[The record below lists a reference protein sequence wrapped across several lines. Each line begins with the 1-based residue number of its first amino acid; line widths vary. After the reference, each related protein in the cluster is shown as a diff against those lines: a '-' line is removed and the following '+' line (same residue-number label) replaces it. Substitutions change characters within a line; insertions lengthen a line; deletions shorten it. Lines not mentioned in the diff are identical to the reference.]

1 MNNIY
6 KIGISVIIIVL
17 SVTYLNI
24 EMQGAKK
31 KEIPDNSDCLMCHDD
46 PEITMEKNGR
56 EISLTVKE
64 FTLPRSVHRYLKCTD
79 CHKGFSPDDIPH
91 KEVITPVLCSGCH
104 KDVAN
109 KHEFHPQMA
118 EVSKN
123 DKNDEK
129 CKKCHG
135 YHTVTSPKLPKSNT
149 SFANS
154 AHFCGQCHEKELQQH
169 LISEHAVKISENNP
183 NAPTC
188 LYCHT
193 KPITKGYGQGG
204 VTLKLNQEKL
214 CINCHLK
221 TPHNKF
227 SKSLIDYEKSV
238 HGQALINGNAD
249 AATCID
255 CHGVHNL
262 KKSSDSTSRVNHFNV
277 PKVCGRCHV
286 TIFNEYSLSVHGIS
300 LAKGNADS
308 PSCTFCHGEHAIQKP
323 LKIDQKVIA
332 KNKMNLNVLENTQM
346 LSCVKCH
353 TDKKMMDKYNLLTI
367 YKAHDWLPN
376 LAAHWATVRCVDC
389 HSSYDPPNLSHNLLE
404 RRNVIKKCEKCHS
417 KNSILLTKL
426 YKHEKEKSR
435 EKLGFINGTLLSD
448 AYVVGTTRNVYLDS
462 ISYTIFGLTLLGIL
476 THGFLRWYFRKSI
489 KKPMDSFT
497 ASETTRKDDDNGGKA

>member
-1 MNNIY
+1 MKNIH
-6 KIGISVIIIVL
+6 KISIFLFVIVL
-17 SVTYLNI
+17 TVTYMNI
-24 EMQGAKK
+24 ESQGAKK
-31 KEIPDNSDCLMCHDD
+31 QKLPDNSECLMCHDD
-46 PEITMEKNGR
+46 PDITMEKNGR

-79 CHKGFSPDDIPH
+79 CHIGFSADDLPH

-104 KDVAN
+104 KDVA
-109 KHEFHPQMA
+109 KQHEFHPQM
-118 EVSKN
+118 SKEKN
-123 DKNDEK
+123 KSSDDKN
-129 CKKCHG
+129 CKNCHG
-135 YHTVTSPKLPKSNT
+135 YHDVMSPKNPKAKT

-154 AHFCGQCHEKELQQH
+154 AEFCGKCHNKELEQH
-169 LISEHAVKISENNP
+169 LVSEHAVMISKNNP

-188 LYCHT
+188 IYCHSN
-193 KPITKGYGQGG
+193 PITSGYSLDG

-214 CINCHLK
+214 CITCHLK

-238 HGQALINGNAD
+238 HGQALISGNAE

-262 KKSSDSTSRVNHFNV
+262 KKSSDSTSTVNHFNV

-286 TIFNEYSLSVHGIS
+286 TIYNEYSLSVHGIS
-300 LAKGNADS
+300 LAKGNNDA
-308 PSCTFCHGEHAIQKP
+308 PSCTFCHGEHAIQSP
-323 LKIDQKVIA
+323 LKVDNQIITE
-332 KNKMNLNVLENTQM
+332 NKMNLDKLESTQM

-353 TDKKMMDKYNLLTI
+353 TNKKMMDKYKLLTI
-367 YKAHDWLPN
+367 SEAHNWLPN

-389 HSSYDPPNLSHNLLE
+389 HSSYDPPNLSHNLLK
-404 RRNVIKKCEKCHS
+404 RRNVVRKCEKCHS
-417 KNSILLTKL
+417 KNSILMTKL

-462 ISYTIFGLTLLGIL
+462 ISYTIFGITLLGIMI
-476 THGFLRWYFRKSI
+476 HGFLRWYFRKSI

-497 ASETTRKDDDNGGKA
+497 DTEKTFDDEDRGGQA